1 VVLVLTPLVT
11 WAVAE
16 VVQVPQAEPQQH
28 PLLVTV
34 ALEQLHHL
42 VAHL

>member
-1 VVLVLTPLVT
+1 VLVLTLLIT
-11 WAVAE
+11 WAEAE
-16 VVQVPQAEPQQH
+16 AVQVPQAEPQQH